1 MTAGTSETVKTT
13 SEASGTTPETERRF
27 GTTATTFGTTQRT
40 VVTFGTTIS
49 LSEETPGHFTMITR
63 TAHTRIID
71 YIIMLCGFE
80 SDSVFVKYIA
90 QAGWSELSHVTSMSL
105 TNINEVHT
113 VEYYGGAYKKRPLE
127 KDIQVFKGL
136 LLFHARMSRSL
147 NRRLDAD
154 DVMTLFTKSVFY
166 CYLHSEEYRFDMFTS
181 GPDRIQS
188 FDKVTR
194 AGVFHVESAHPCV
207 LVSNEGS
214 KDKELALDVKVN
226 NGKLVSNEG
235 LKDKQDVVLDV
246 TTVNNGNSKESLFVT
261 AWRDDALDDT
271 EEYEVLFEEEDVTT
285 GYLSCAL
292 IADCS
297 NVGEEELVLQPDV
310 SVLSIIQWGAT
321 YDKMYGG
328 LNVIQSGASKQEALN
343 GIENGEQMFVVFNQ
357 RMLIAVLNSARV
369 FDPGGQDKKMEK
381 VNQNILVQQ

>member
-13 SEASGTTPETERRF
+13 SEASGMTPETERRF

-40 VVTFGTTIS
+40 VVAFGTTIS
-49 LSEETPGHFTMITR
+49 LSEETPGHFTVITR

-113 VEYYGGAYKKRPLE
+113 VEYYGGVYKKRPLE

-166 CYLHSEEYRFDMFTS
+166 CYLHSEEYCFDMFTS
-181 GPDRIQS
+181 GPNRIQS

-194 AGVFHVESAHPCV
+194 AGVFHVESARPCV
-207 LVSNEGS
+207 LVSNEG
-214 KDKELALDVKVN
+214 LN
-226 NGKLVSNEG
+226 
-235 LKDKQDVVLDV
+235 DKQDVVLDV

-261 AWRDDALDDT
+261 AWKDDALKNDA
-271 EEYEVLFEEEDVTT
+271 EEYEVLFEEEDVKS

-292 IADCS
+292 IGDCS

-310 SVLSIIQWGAT
+310 SVLCIIQEWGAT
-321 YDKMYGG
+321 YDKMCGG
-328 LNVIQSGASKQEALN
+328 LNVIQSGTSKQEALN

-357 RMLIAVLNSARV
+357 RMLIAVLNSTRV
-369 FDPGGQDKKMEK
+369 FDPGGQDKKMKK
-381 VNQNILVQQ
+381 VNQNIIVQQ